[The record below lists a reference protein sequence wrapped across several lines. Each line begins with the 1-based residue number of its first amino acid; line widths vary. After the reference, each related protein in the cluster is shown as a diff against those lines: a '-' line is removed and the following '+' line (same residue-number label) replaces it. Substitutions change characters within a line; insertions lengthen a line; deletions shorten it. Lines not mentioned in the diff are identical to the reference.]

1 MVRLWLVTA
10 AFLGLSEVILAAFGA
25 HGLRDV
31 LDRHGQFIYDK
42 ALLYQM
48 FHTLAILSVGILQ
61 HLFKER
67 SFSVAGWGF
76 LLGVFFYSGGL
87 YIRALS
93 GIRAFAFVVP
103 LGGISFMIGWAALV
117 YASLKARPE

>member
-10 AFLGLSEVILAAFGA
+10 ALTGLSEVILAAFGA
-25 HGLRDV
+25 HQLKNV
-31 LDRHGQFIYDK
+31 LDEYGHAIYNK

-61 HLFKER
+61 HLFRQR
-67 SFSVAGWGF
+67 SFSIAGWGF
-76 LLGVFFYSGGL
+76 LSGILLYCGGL
-87 YIRALS
+87 YILALT

-103 LGGISFMIGWAALV
+103 FGGVSFMIGWAGLA
-117 YASLKARPE
+117 YAASKASIE